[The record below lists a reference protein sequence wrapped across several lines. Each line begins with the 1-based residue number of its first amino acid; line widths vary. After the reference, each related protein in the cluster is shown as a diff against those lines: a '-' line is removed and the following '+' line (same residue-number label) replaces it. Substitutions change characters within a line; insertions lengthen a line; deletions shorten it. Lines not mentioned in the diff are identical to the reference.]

1 MAALSGALGVTLLSM
16 VANYTLG
23 KEKFKKVEDRIKKIL
38 IELGDYLKSFTELI
52 QEDIQAYSKFSQ
64 VSQMPKGT
72 PEEKEERARF
82 LQEALKE
89 ASEVPLKVA
98 LFSFKVI
105 QTTKELLSTGN
116 PNLVSDVGVGVI
128 MAQAALESAALN
140 VEINLKYIKN
150 TAFTKKKREKL
161 ARILTRGTE
170 IKEEVLEEVKK
181 KISPSS

>member
-38 IELGDYLKSFTELI
+38 IELEDYLKSFTEFI
-52 QEDIQAYSKFSQ
+52 QEDIQAYGKFSQ

-72 PEEKEERARF
+72 PEEKEERAKF

-105 QTTKELLSTGN
+105 QIAKELLSTGN
-116 PNLVSDVGVGVI
+116 PNLISDVGVGVI
-128 MAQAALESAALN
+128 MVQAALESAALN

-150 TAFTKKKREKL
+150 TAFTKKKRKELTK
-161 ARILTRGTE
+161 ILTRGMK